1 VNGLRGLALA
11 RARRP
16 VLASSAVE
24 TMLVELAAGHGR
36 AAAVLES
43 AKLRSMRLPQRLRFT
58 AASAAL
64 CDQLALDDAE
74 MARARAFAPP
84 TT

>member
-1 VNGLRGLALA
+1 M
-11 RARRP
+11 P
-16 VLASSAVE
+16 
-24 TMLVELAAGHGR
+24 
-36 AAAVLES
+36 
-43 AKLRSMRLPQRLRFT
+43 LPQRLRFT

-74 MARARAFAPP
+74 MARARALAPP